1 MMESY
6 EKVRRE
12 RPGVGGSQEEG
23 LWNIA
28 RELSRRND
36 LLEIDI
42 LCKTADA
49 LRASAKASPGSFH
62 EEGYAMAKEL
72 ACLAYRKSK
81 AACGATQGEA

>member
-6 EKVRRE
+6 EKVTRE
-12 RPGVGGSQEEG
+12 RPGVGGSKEEG

-36 LLEIDI
+36 LLEIDM

-49 LRASAKASPGSFH
+49 LRAAAKSSLGDLHDS
-62 EEGYAMAKEL
+62 GYVMAEEL
-72 ACLAYRKSK
+72 AGLAYKK
-81 AACGATQGEA
+81 VKTVCEATQGEG